1 MKLRCYYKRVGD
13 LKFISHLNTI
23 DLLQRAVMY
32 TDADIIFTEGFNPHP
47 KMSFGNPLPLGVSS
61 DLEVFDVDVADDTDI
76 DYFQEKANEYLPDEV
91 KILKLFDA
99 TNDRSISKIFTHSI
113 YEFYIL
119 SYENL
124 EDIDLN
130 IEDSLL
136 IKRKK
141 KRKNKKF
148 DYITEEIRDYVE
160 LLSDFKK
167 VDENEYK
174 LVAKLENSIDKI
186 INPMN
191 FIKGLFKKYDLE
203 IPEENVIIHK
213 KEMI

>member
-1 MKLRCYYKRVGD
+1 MKLRGFYKRIGD

-32 TDADIIFTEGFNPHP
+32 TGAEIIFTEGYNPHP

-76 DYFQEKANEYLPDEV
+76 DEFLEKTNEYLPNEV
-91 KILKLFDA
+91 KVLKLFDA
-99 TNDRSISKIFTHSI
+99 TNDKSISKIFTHSI

-119 SYENL
+119 SYESLENL
-124 EDIDLN
+124 KLNVEDT
-130 IEDSLL
+130 LL
-136 IKRKK
+136 IERKK

-148 DYITEEIRDYVE
+148 DYITEEIKDYVE
-160 LLSDFKK
+160 LLSDFEK
-167 VDENEYK
+167 VGENEYK
-174 LVAKLENSIDKI
+174 LTAKLETSIDKI

-191 FIKGLFKKYDLE
+191 FIKGIFNKYDLE
-203 IPEENVIIHK
+203 ISEDNVIIHK
-213 KEMI
+213 REMI